1 MVIYRNNR
9 DKKGRLVPKL
19 CKSASDIRR
28 YYDARFKNNESPIT
42 VERLRIIAI
51 HNARYCE
58 TVNNGCL
65 NKICLKFRYY
75 DDTPFAGQFPKD
87 VV

>member
-1 MVIYRNNR
+1 MVLYRNNR

-19 CKSASDIRR
+19 CKSAGDIRR
-28 YYDARFKNNESPIT
+28 YYDARFKNNESAVT

-51 HNARYCE
+51 HKARDCE
-58 TVNNGCL
+58 TINNGCL

-75 DDTPFAGQFPKD
+75 DDTFFSGQLPENLL
-87 VV
+87 